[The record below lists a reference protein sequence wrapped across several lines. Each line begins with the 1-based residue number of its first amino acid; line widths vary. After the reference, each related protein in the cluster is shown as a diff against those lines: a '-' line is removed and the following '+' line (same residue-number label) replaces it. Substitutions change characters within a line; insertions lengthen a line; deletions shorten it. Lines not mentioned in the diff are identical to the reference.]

1 LTDEQVLFLSDIFL
15 TGYRRTSA
23 TLACERVESAQ
34 RKMVLNIM
42 AALNTPLA
50 MSPET
55 ANDHAALR
63 KCGPAG

>member
-34 RKMVLNIM
+34 KKMVLNIM
-42 AALNTPLA
+42 AAVNTPLA
-50 MSPET
+50 MSGDGE
-55 ANDHAALR
+55 
-63 KCGPAG
+63 